1 MIKKQK
7 ANTKK
12 EYFKYKC
19 NLIMYF
25 INNNNYNSKKK
36 KKKKNLTEIT
46 KWNKSLVM
54 KWDYFI
60 RHKNT
65 TGNTDFWSKWGEQT
79 KHRKIKIIRMM
90 RWTYKYKYI

>member
-46 KWNKSLVM
+46 K
-54 KWDYFI
+54 
-60 RHKNT
+60 
-65 TGNTDFWSKWGEQT
+65 
-79 KHRKIKIIRMM
+79 
-90 RWTYKYKYI
+90 